1 MGFMDQLRQESSFS
15 TASGQSYQYVVLQVT
30 LKEKL
35 FGTGSGN
42 LTELESVINQQAKKG
57 YRLHTISTANGGSKG
72 FVGGD
77 RIQATLVFE
86 KID

>member
-42 LTELESVINQQAKKG
+42 LTELESVINQQDKKG
-57 YRLHTISTANGGSKG
+57 
-72 FVGGD
+72 
-77 RIQATLVFE
+77 
-86 KID
+86 

>member
-15 TASGQSYQYVVLQVT
+15 TASGQSYQHVVLQVT

-72 FVGGD
+72 FAGGD